1 MTGLWIL
8 MHLYGVLKCKIE
20 RMKVY
25 EIFKVLVLSA
35 ILNVNKT
42 NFHRGSTSL
51 NYILEYINLHRNTQL
66 ALNYQ

>member
-8 MHLYGVLKCKIE
+8 MHLYDVLKCKIE

-25 EIFKVLVLSA
+25 EVLVLSA